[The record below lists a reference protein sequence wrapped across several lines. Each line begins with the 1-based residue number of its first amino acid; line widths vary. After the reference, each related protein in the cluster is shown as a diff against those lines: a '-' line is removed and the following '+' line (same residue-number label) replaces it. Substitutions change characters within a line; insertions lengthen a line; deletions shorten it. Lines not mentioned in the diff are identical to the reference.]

1 MLDILSQI
9 KRRGNYVT
17 FAELVI
23 GDESLNGDRELVL
36 EGDGFSNI
44 VLWSGMSS
52 EFIEAVDKILKE
64 DVVHYHST
72 PALTYLLDG
81 MALKY
86 PIVKSKRHYKKP
98 HWAPVV
104 FVFGSV
110 ANCDSK
116 ECKKITRKKRK
127 KP

>member
-1 MLDILSQI
+1 
-9 KRRGNYVT
+9 
-17 FAELVI
+17 
-23 GDESLNGDRELVL
+23 
-36 EGDGFSNI
+36 
-44 VLWSGMSS
+44 MSP
-52 EFIEAVDKILKE
+52 EFIDAINKILKE
-64 DVVHYHST
+64 KVVHYHST
-72 PALTYLLDG
+72 VPLTYLIDG

-110 ANCDSK
+110 ENCNSK
-116 ECKKITRKKRK
+116 ECKKITQQNRK